1 MSTLS
6 SETQWYAVHAK
17 AHHESLA
24 AANVAANGI
33 EVFFPRVKQPRL
45 VRGMARPCIK
55 PLFAGY
61 FFARFCPALGLD
73 LVRYARGVLNVVST
87 ARFPIPLDDEIVA
100 SIRAQLQPDGCLPM
114 VAPAIRPGDWVTIE
128 HGPFES
134 LMGRIAHEEDDRT
147 RVTILLETMS
157 RARVSIEKRW
167 LSLAPAA

>member
-1 MSTLS
+1 MTTLS

-24 AANVAANGI
+24 AANVATNGI

-45 VRGMARPCIK
+45 VRGIARGFIK

-87 ARFPIPLDDEIVA
+87 GRFPIPLGEEIVA
-100 SIRAQLQPDGCLPM
+100 SIQAQVQSNGCVEIL
-114 VAPAIRPGDWVTIE
+114 APTMRPGNWVAIE
-128 HGPFES
+128 QGPFQG
-134 LMGRIAHEEDDRT
+134 LMGQIAQEEDDRR

-157 RARVSIEKRW
+157 RARVSVEKRW